1 MVGLEKSKVSAS
13 HIDAIKDMY
22 ERVVTSVRTVGG
34 ETRGFPIRFTSGI
47 ETESITLCMGDK

>member
-22 ERVVTSVRTVGG
+22 KDMYERVVTRREQLEEKRVV
-34 ETRGFPIRFTSGI
+34 PYQVYIR
-47 ETESITLCMGDK
+47 D